1 MPGMQQWSPNPKR
14 VHVAPESD
22 AQTPSECPTTGPKV
36 GIIEDLQQRMAKLEN
51 LLAVRPHAGNFG
63 PMRDVPIQ
71 ESWPRPNISHS
82 SSPYLGT
89 LVVKGER
96 SRWHGMNN
104 RITLLNQFAEAK
116 TFINESLKDPSLV
129 GLAKEVQFLKSR
141 SQSANDSPESISG
154 LESFPELQNLLGSL
168 PPKPVTDRLLSV
180 YTKNFEKT
188 LRILHI
194 PSFLRHYTTFWG
206 STDHEPSFLSMFV
219 PILTAILSISVA
231 IETEPFSP
239 EYLSSWNYLKQHA
252 VASVQAWM
260 RKLPRKPRT
269 DLATLQV
276 GVLILLARKL
286 RLVPAEELWKESGLL
301 VRSAMVMGLHV
312 NVTLSPS
319 KSLTVFQAELRRRLW
334 VAIVEMD
341 LQASIA
347 AGMPVLTP
355 ALDFSP
361 LTPSNLNDADFN
373 ESSPELPTPKPLDVE
388 TDTLPQILLANSLG
402 KRIRIMGLMQHT
414 TPKETMDERLKESED
429 IEEILQHIPLF
440 LHPDYNSESTDL
452 SSVLSRVLLD
462 IQIRRP
468 LLCLLRPV
476 TGSDNQDE
484 QSFSGIQRMCL
495 ESSITILS
503 YQDLFDPTVV
513 DPDTPGS
520 NTYWRI
526 FQTFCQNDILWAALG
541 VCEYL
546 KYTNQQSYA
555 SSPSNDSLTDG
566 NSKGNKIPATNN
578 LVHNKA
584 SLTRLVEN
592 TLDSLTRRIGEKGT
606 NMKDVL
612 LLSVVLQSVRSRGP
626 SDQKER
632 RMSQGAK
639 KALSVCRQNLLS
651 SANETIDS
659 YSDNT
664 VSQMSIETVVQN
676 NIPEQFGS
684 TPSLPG
690 FLQQSPALAA
700 EFDNFQGDL
709 FSFEDASFMWN
720 I

>member
-14 VHVAPESD
+14 VHVAQELD
-22 AQTPSECPTTGPKV
+22 AQTPSECPTTGSKV

-63 PMRDVPIQ
+63 PMRDVPVQ
-71 ESWPRPNISHS
+71 ESWPRPSISHS

-116 TFINESLKDPSLV
+116 TFINQSLKDPGLV

-141 SQSANDSPESISG
+141 SQSSNDSPESISG

-168 PPKPVTDRLLSV
+168 PPKPVTDRLLDV
-180 YTKNFEKT
+180 YTKNFERN
-188 LRILHI
+188 LRILHV
-194 PSFLRHYTTFWG
+194 PSFLRHYKTFWAT
-206 STDHEPSFLSMFV
+206 TDHEPSFLSMFV
-219 PILTAILSISVA
+219 PILTAILSISVV
-231 IETEPFSP
+231 IETEPFNM
-239 EYLSSWNYLKQHA
+239 EYSSSWNYLKQHA

-276 GVLILLARKL
+276 GVLLLLARQL
-286 RLVPAEELWKESGLL
+286 RSVPAEELWKESGLL
-301 VRSAMVMGLHV
+301 MRSAMVMGLHV

-334 VAIVEMD
+334 ITIVEMD
-341 LQASIA
+341 LQTSIA

-355 ALDFSP
+355 ALEFSP
-361 LTPSNLNDADFN
+361 LTPSNLNDADF
-373 ESSPELPTPKPLDVE
+373 SDTSPELPTPKPLDVE
-388 TDTLPQILLANSLG
+388 TDTLPQILLANSLA
-402 KRIRIMGLMQHT
+402 KRIRIMGPMQHT

-429 IEEILQHIPLF
+429 IEEILQHIPPF
-440 LHPDYNSESTDL
+440 LHPDYDSESADL
-452 SSVLSRVLLD
+452 SSVLNRVLLD
-462 IQIRRP
+462 IHIRRP
-468 LLCLLRPV
+468 LICLLRPV
-476 TGSDNQDE
+476 TSSDNQDE
-484 QSFSGIQRMCL
+484 PSFSGIQRMCL

-503 YQDLFDPTVV
+503 YQDLFDPNVV

-546 KYTNQQSYA
+546 KHTNQHSSA
-555 SSPSNDSLTDG
+555 PSPSNLNDSLTDG
-566 NSKGNKIPATNN
+566 SSKASKIPATNN

-651 SANETIDS
+651 SANETIVDS
-659 YSDNT
+659 YSDNA
-664 VSQMSIETVVQN
+664 VSQMVCLPPSKSILILT
-676 NIPEQFGS
+676 
-684 TPSLPG
+684 
-690 FLQQSPALAA
+690 FLVH
-700 EFDNFQGDL
+700 
-709 FSFEDASFMWN
+709 
-720 I
+720 